1 LDCSFFLKNVG
12 SRTRKPIPKSI
23 AMVLTSIPPT
33 LCKSLSISPVLTC
46 ITFIGIRPRKV
57 AKANFD
63 SGTFKRGL
71 EILMNQ
77 LGKSGV
83 TLRNN
88 R

>member
-1 LDCSFFLKNVG
+1 MKNVG

-23 AMVLTSIPPT
+23 ATVFRSIPPT
-33 LCKSLSISPVLTC
+33 LCRSLSIRPVLTC

-57 AKANFD
+57 ARANLD

-71 EILMNQ
+71 EMLMNQ
-77 LGKSGV
+77 LGRSGV